1 MSGNGSYIKSMN
13 GIVSFDSGGTSIEGD
28 EINTGI
34 INCTTLNASS
44 DVNTITTYTNFIEN
58 NTSSSITVTGDTTF
72 NNDIYVSN
80 LYPLPGIGTE
90 INFNGI
96 MRAASTLYTDFIA
109 PNANTEISFSG
120 DAKFNADVY
129 VNNIYPKTGSQIT
142 LKNNTSVSGS
152 LTSTSFTTPTIEGT
166 DTNSLTKQLKIG
178 QNNDLTTSINIGRAA
193 QTILGTVFPAIPPR
207 TTFYAVGNDDITNKL
222 YVDSVTAGTNILSL
236 TNIFTGA
243 SNTFNN
249 FIKTSQIDSVTPSNT
264 YSFLTSHTSTINIGT
279 SSSAITL
286 GSASAPVRTDYVPL
300 ANADICNKLYT
311 DTKVSGGVSGLL
323 ASTNI
328 WTGAS
333 NTFNNAIRC
342 AIAPSAVTDLCNKTY
357 VDSVAGSLLLAA
369 TNLWT
374 GASNTFE
381 NVVKFGPSA
390 GFQISIF
397 PSNIESKNGSDT
409 VGIFNNITT
418 GNIEIGKLMGTN
430 GGNINFMNNFKMVLS
445 SGVLQFR
452 SFAPGDNVALF
463 SNLTNGNITIGG
475 GQTNGDIDIGTGTAR
490 TTSGAINIGNGAG
503 AIANPIRIGGTGSV
517 TTLNGK
523 LNVGTTRTFGY
534 TSYVFHNG
542 ATGNYSITNANIN
555 IDFYIVTIG
564 SVDCSVELNANITGQ
579 RVFIRNAMGA
589 GRLNNVI
596 SPTSNIYRATGG
608 FTNIFAMTEN
618 KFCMLLC
625 DGTSWYVMNS
635 NL

>member
-13 GIVSFDSGGTSIEGD
+13 GIVSFDSGGTTIEGD
-28 EINTGI
+28 EITTGI
-34 INCTTLNASS
+34 INCITLNASS

-58 NTSSSITVTGDTTF
+58 NTSSTITVTGDTTF
-72 NNDIYVSN
+72 NNDVYVSN

-90 INFNGI
+90 ITFNGI
-96 MRAASTLYTDFIA
+96 MRASSTLYSDFLA

-129 VNNIYPKTGSQIT
+129 VNNIYPKTGSTIT
-142 LKNNTSVSGS
+142 LKNNTSVNGS
-152 LTSTSFTTPTIEGT
+152 LTSNNFKTESIDGL
-166 DTNSLTKQLKIG
+166 DTNSITKQLKIG
-178 QNNDLTTSINIGRAA
+178 QNNDYTTSINIGRKELNIGG
-193 QTILGTVFPAIPPR
+193 TIYPAIPPR
-207 TTFYAVGNDDITNKL
+207 TTFYAVGDDDIANKK
-222 YVDSVTAGTNILSL
+222 YVDSVTAGTNILAL

-264 YSFLTSHTSTINIGT
+264 YNFLTSHTSTINIGT
-279 SSSAITL
+279 TSSAITL
-286 GSASAPVRTDYVPL
+286 GSSTAPVRTDYVPL

-323 ASTNI
+323 SSTNI

-475 GQTNGDIDIGTGTAR
+475 GQTNGDIDIGVGTAR
-490 TTSGAINIGNGAG
+490 TTSGAINIGTGAG
-503 AIANPIRIGGTGSV
+503 AIANPIRIGGAGSV

-523 LNVGTTRTFGY
+523 LIVGTTRTFGY

-542 ATGNYSITNANIN
+542 GTGNYSITNANIN
-555 IDFYIVTIG
+555 IDLYIVTIG
-564 SVDCSVELNANITGQ
+564 SVDCSVELNANIPGQ